1 MEDCGKQRGAPTVA
15 PAPDRGAVAGGVL
28 AMVLF
33 SGNFACARHGLENGL
48 SVADLVLIR
57 YGVSG
62 PLYLAVLLRIGLGAV
77 TPGRAAALTLL
88 GGAPYFLL
96 TAGALAF
103 TSGDARL
110 HPQSRR
116 HHGLRAAACLA
127 GDRREARCGRSARRR
142 HPRGRAAD
150 DRRRRPAGGGGGG
163 GQVWIGDLL
172 LLWSGFD
179 WALYG
184 VLMRRWRLSGLR
196 TACVMG
202 AGSLLWLP
210 LHLLIFGVG
219 GIPDAPGAAAI
230 QAAYQGLIAGWLAI
244 ILYSRAVAALGP
256 SRGALLPPLVP
267 ALGVFWAWLLA
278 RRTRLGLADR
288 RHGDRRRR
296 HAGGR
301 AVAASLGRHHPAFVE
316 RHHPVH
322 PRRELR
328 IVGGDQRRDAA
339 VAHGV
344 EQLGEDPVGRWPRR
358 DCRSVR
364 RPGARAAGWRGRGR
378 WRPAAARR
386 RRAGRGDANSRPDR
400 PKAASSSRAR
410 ARASARDAPASKRA
424 SRTFSSAE
432 NSGRRW
438 WNW

>member
-1 MEDCGKQRGAPTVA
+1 MEDSRETARRPALA

-57 YGVSG
+57 YGVSS
-62 PLYLAVLLRIGLGAV
+62 PLYLALLLRIGLGAV

-96 TAGALAF
+96 TAGGLAF
-103 TSGDARL
+103 TSAT
-110 HPQSRR
+110 
-116 HHGLRAAACLA
+116 HGSILNPGGTMVSAPLLAWLVIGEKPGAGVLLGVAILAAGLLMI
-127 GDRREARCGRSARRR
+127 GGEGLL
-142 HPRGRAAD
+142 
-150 DRRRRPAGGGGGG
+150 AGGGGGG
-163 GQVWIGDLL
+163 HVWIGDLL

-267 ALGVFWAWLLA
+267 ALGVFWAWLL
-278 RRTRLGLADR
+278 
-288 RHGDRRRR
+288 
-296 HAGGR
+296 
-301 AVAASLGRHHPAFVE
+301 
-316 RHHPVH
+316 
-322 PRRELR
+322 
-328 IVGGDQRRDAA
+328 
-339 VAHGV
+339 
-344 EQLGEDPVGRWPRR
+344 LGEHVSALQIAGMATVVFGMLVGALWPRR
-358 DCRSVR
+358 
-364 RPGARAAGWRGRGR
+364 
-378 WRPAAARR
+378 
-386 RRAGRGDANSRPDR
+386 
-400 PKAASSSRAR
+400 
-410 ARASARDAPASKRA
+410 
-424 SRTFSSAE
+424 
-432 NSGRRW
+432 
-438 WNW
+438 